1 MYMRIIGGK
10 DSGRKI
16 QSPKS
21 DRTRP
26 SSDRLKESLFNILRG
41 QIKGASCLDLFAG
54 SGALGLEM
62 ISRGA
67 EFVYLCDNSRESQR
81 IIEEN
86 IKDLGYEDKTRLLKT
101 DFRKVLKR
109 EYLSGHIDLIYI
121 DPPYNKGLEEE
132 ALDLILTSDNFDHK
146 SLVIV
151 ETEYVLKSYP
161 GYELCDQRKY
171 GRAVLTFL
179 KGHI

>member
-1 MYMRIIGGK
+1 MRIIGGK

-21 DRTRP
+21 DKTRP

-41 QIKGASCLDLFAG
+41 QVSGARCLDLFAG

-67 EFVYLCDNSRESQR
+67 DFVYLCDKSRESQR
-81 IIEEN
+81 IIEKN
-86 IKDLGYEDKTRLLKT
+86 IKDLGYENRTELLKM
-101 DFRKVLKR
+101 DFRKALTKD
-109 EYLSGHIDLIYI
+109 YLSGHIDLIYI
-121 DPPYNKGLEEE
+121 DPPYNQGFEDE
-132 ALDLILTSDNFDHK
+132 ALELILSLSNFDHQ

-151 ETEYVLKSYP
+151 ETEYVLKTPS

-179 KGHI
+179 KGQI